1 MTLPRLL
8 AIFPAALLL
17 AGCAARHVAAPTIR
31 EAEATLARQFASSG
45 CPDDPAAYLK
55 KHVWSPSR
63 LEIIEPCI
71 TVTGVLT
78 DVRPIL
84 DGDLHIRLRLDPP
97 YEGLLNDA
105 NRRRQAG
112 QLVIEPACRWAPW
125 RRNSTGPCK
134 NRGYSMHIPKT
145 GTRVRVTGTFVFD
158 RDHAWNELHPIFK
171 MDILP

>member
-1 MTLPRLL
+1 MTSSRAL
-8 AIFPAALLL
+8 AFLIAATLT

-31 EAEATLARQFASSG
+31 EAEASLAKRFTSAG

-97 YEGLLNDA
+97 FEGLLNDA
-105 NRRRQAG
+105 NRRGQAG

-134 NRGYSMHIPKT
+134 NRGYNLHIPKN
-145 GTRVRVTGTFVFD
+145 GTRVRVTGTFVFA
-158 RDHAWNELHPIFK
+158 RDHALNELHPIFK
-171 MDILP
+171 MNILP

>member
-1 MTLPRLL
+1 MTSSRAL
-8 AIFPAALLL
+8 ALLIAAIL
-17 AGCAARHVAAPTIR
+17 TTGCAARHVAAPTIR
-31 EAEATLARQFASSG
+31 EAESSLAKQFASSG

-55 KHVWSPSR
+55 KHIWSPSR

-71 TVTGVLT
+71 TVTGILT

-97 YEGLLNDA
+97 YEGLLNVA

-134 NRGYSMHIPKT
+134 NRGYSLTIPKI
-145 GTRVRVTGTFVFD
+145 GTRVRITGTFVFD
-158 RDHAWNELHPIFK
+158 RDHAWNELHPIFRL
-171 MDILP
+171 DPFP

>member
-1 MTLPRLL
+1 MTSSRAL
-8 AIFPAALLL
+8 AFLIAATLS

-31 EAEATLARQFASSG
+31 EAEASLAKRFASAG
-45 CPDDPAAYLK
+45 CPADPAAYLK

-84 DGDLHIRLRLDPP
+84 DGDLHIRLRLDLP

-105 NRRRQAG
+105 NRSRQAG

-134 NRGYSMHIPKT
+134 NRGYSLTIPKN